1 MYTAGEWEHIYVKGV
16 LNFKGFQSS
25 LTENVYNKY
34 FVYFK
39 MTEDDFK
46 KTVFLLCVDPERYLI
61 RLEV

>member
-39 MTEDDFK
+39 MSSK
-46 KTVFLLCVDPERYLI
+46 STVFLLCVDPERYLI